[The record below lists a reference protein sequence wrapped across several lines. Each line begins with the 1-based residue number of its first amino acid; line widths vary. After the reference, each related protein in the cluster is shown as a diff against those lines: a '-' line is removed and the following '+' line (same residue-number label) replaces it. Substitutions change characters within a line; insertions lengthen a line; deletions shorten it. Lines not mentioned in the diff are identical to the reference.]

1 MEIIGGYLVNRL
13 LALGIA
19 VFMAVVPV
27 KSGTKKI
34 NYIDWKEL
42 KSKSLESLV
51 IKENNREKKNIASN
65 KRDGDIIPSTWNI
78 GDNGKWV
85 AYDSN
90 SKIVKGLIFDKTR
103 DCYFLMNL
111 DNGDMVYENGIY
123 LINNKLV
130 HLTFNNTRVGLYGS
144 LSSGIDK
151 LKGIL
156 K

>member
-1 MEIIGGYLVNRL
+1 MNGL

-27 KSGTKKI
+27 KSGVKKI

-42 KSKSLESLV
+42 KSKSIESLI
-51 IKENNREKKNIASN
+51 IKENIREKKNIASN
-65 KRDGDIIPSTWNI
+65 KRDGDIVPSTWNI

-90 SKIVKGLIFDKTR
+90 SKLVKGLIFDKTR

-111 DNGDMVYENGIY
+111 NNGDMVYENGIY

-144 LSSGIDK
+144 LSSGIEE
-151 LKGIL
+151 LKKIL

>member
-1 MEIIGGYLVNRL
+1 M
-13 LALGIA
+13 A

-42 KSKSLESLV
+42 KSKSLESLI
-51 IKENNREKKNIASN
+51 IKENIREKKNIASN
-65 KRDGDIIPSTWNI
+65 KRDGDIVPSTWNI

-90 SKIVKGLIFDKTR
+90 SKLVKGLIFDKIR
-103 DCYFLMNL
+103 NCYFLMNL

-130 HLTFNNTRVGLYGS
+130 HLTFNNTRVGVYGS
-144 LSSGIDK
+144 ISSGIEE
-151 LKGIL
+151 LKKIL

>member
-1 MEIIGGYLVNRL
+1 MNRL

-27 KSGTKKI
+27 KSGVKKI

-42 KSKSLESLV
+42 KSKSIESLI
-51 IKENNREKKNIASN
+51 IKENIREKKNIASN
-65 KRDGDIIPSTWNI
+65 KRDGDIVPSTWNI

-85 AYDSN
+85 AYDSD
-90 SKIVKGLIFDKTR
+90 SKLIKGLIFDKTR
-103 DCYFLMNL
+103 NCYFLMNL
-111 DNGDMVYENGIY
+111 SNGNMVYENGIY
-123 LINNKLV
+123 LINDKLV
-130 HLTFNNTRVGLYGS
+130 HLTFNNTRVGVYGS
-144 LSSGIDK
+144 ISSGVDK

>member
-1 MEIIGGYLVNRL
+1 MNGL

-27 KSGTKKI
+27 KSGVKKI

-42 KSKSLESLV
+42 KSKSIESLIIKI
-51 IKENNREKKNIASN
+51 IKENIREKKNIASN
-65 KRDGDIIPSTWNI
+65 KRDGDIVPSTWNI

-90 SKIVKGLIFDKTR
+90 SKLIKGLIFDKTR

-111 DNGDMVYENGIY
+111 NNGDMVYENGIY

-144 LSSGIDK
+144 LSSGIDE

>member
-1 MEIIGGYLVNRL
+1 MNRL

-27 KSGTKKI
+27 KTVTKKI

-42 KSKSLESLV
+42 KSKSIESLI
-51 IKENNREKKNIASN
+51 IKENIREKKNIASN
-65 KRDGDIIPSTWNI
+65 KRDGDIVPSTWNI

-90 SKIVKGLIFDKTR
+90 SKLIKGLIFDNTR
-103 DCYFLMNL
+103 NCCFLMNFC
-111 DNGDMVYENGIY
+111 NGDMVYENGIY

-130 HLTFNNTRVGLYGS
+130 HLTFNNTRVGVYGS
-144 LSSGIDK
+144 ISSGVDK

>member
-1 MEIIGGYLVNRL
+1 MNRL
-13 LALGIA
+13 LALGMA

-27 KSGTKKI
+27 KTVTKNI

-42 KSKSLESLV
+42 KSKSIESLI
-51 IKENNREKKNIASN
+51 IKENIREKKNIASN
-65 KRDGDIIPSTWNI
+65 KRDGDIVPSTWNI

-85 AYDSN
+85 AYDGN
-90 SKIVKGLIFDKTR
+90 SKLIKGLIFDKTR

-123 LINNKLV
+123 LINNTLV
-130 HLTFNNTRVGLYGS
+130 HLTFNNTRVGVYGS
-144 LSSGIDK
+144 ISSGVDK